1 MDGMGGLFEPGWMG
15 LEDGPRPSWKT
26 YFRLNVPHSVGA
38 DRIRPLPCTGPA
50 CSLTAFPMSIK
61 TESPLSVDSGPLY
74 KIRHRPTLPP
84 VTAIPSALAGLT
96 SLFGMGR
103 GGHRRYR
110 HLNTFLY
117 MAPWGPLHI
126 DMLLEE
132 KIRKRERTTGLS
144 ALESFGLLVPLGFG
158 LSTFTPVAYRRRN
171 LRRPL

>member
-1 MDGMGGLFEPGWMG
+1 MLEPGWMG

-26 YFRLNVPHSVGA
+26 YLRLKVPHSVGA
-38 DRIRPLPCTGPA
+38 DRIRPPPCRERNE
-50 CSLTAFPMSIK
+50 SISQKSPK
-61 TESPLSVDSGPLY
+61 TESPLSVDSGLLY

-117 MAPWGPLHI
+117 MPFGQRTLTCYWKKRS
-126 DMLLEE
+126 E
-132 KIRKRERTTGLS
+132 KERGQQVYPHWKAS
-144 ALESFGLLVPLGFG
+144 G
-158 LSTFTPVAYRRRN
+158 Y
-171 LRRPL
+171 

>member
-38 DRIRPLPCTGPA
+38 DRNRPLPCTGPA

-117 MAPWGPLHI
+117 MAPFWGNRTLTCYWKKRS
-126 DMLLEE
+126 E
-132 KIRKRERTTGLS
+132 KERGQQGYPHAKAS
-144 ALESFGLLVPLGFG
+144 G
-158 LSTFTPVAYRRRN
+158 Y
-171 LRRPL
+171 